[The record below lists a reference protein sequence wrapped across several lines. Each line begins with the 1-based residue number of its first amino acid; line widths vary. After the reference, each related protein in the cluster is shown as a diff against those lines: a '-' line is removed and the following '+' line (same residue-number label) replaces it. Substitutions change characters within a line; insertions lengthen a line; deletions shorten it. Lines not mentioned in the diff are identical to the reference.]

1 MRIIPPPENKSAREQ
16 SPQSEASR
24 ATQGAREGGVT
35 ARVVVFSLILSV
47 VFGYILPVVDL
58 KFSNTFLGAT
68 HLPPGAVAVLLLLV
82 LVVNPLL
89 RLLSKRFA
97 FSRNEV
103 LTVYISCLFSSLVP
117 GHGAENFFVANTIA
131 PFYFANAENG
141 WMKFLTDLPSW
152 FTPALRNGSY
162 DAAGRHLVDWW
173 YLTLPSGKTIP
184 WAAWLVPLGAWSAVI
199 LASYFMLACLSVI
212 LRAQWS
218 DREALAYPLLQ
229 IPLAVTEEKV
239 SAGASRGT
247 RNSGVL
253 FGNPL
258 AWLGAGCAALAQLLN
273 GLHLY
278 FPDVPAMPLE
288 LPMSKILSE
297 APWNQIGEMNVIIYP
312 VVVGIT
318 FLLSSEIA
326 LSLWSFYWFIKA
338 QYLVGYTFGFPL
350 GTLPKA
356 TALAVPA
363 FATYQRVGAY
373 VMFAALVLWTAREHL
388 GHVWRRALGREKA
401 RAGEELEPLSYPV
414 AVWGFGLSLAFI
426 LLWSCAAGIRFGVA
440 FYLWGSYLIF
450 AICLSRVVAEGGLLF
465 VQHGLRPL
473 GVVSQLWGS
482 GSGAWLDPASIV
494 PASFVQHALM
504 YDVRGFIMPSFVQS
518 FKLARDRKISARP
531 LLALIGAVTLI
542 SFAMGVW
549 MRVRMG
555 YENGGLGL
563 NDWGATAG
571 ARLPAR
577 NAKDFLDG
585 AQYQSFSN
593 WLWIGAGALLVWLIT
608 LARAQWAWFPLHP
621 IGYLTSVTY
630 ALDMLWFSIALGW
643 LCKVVVMRFGGINV
657 YRKIIPFF
665 LGLAL
670 GDIAMMVFWVAI
682 DGWQGR
688 MNHQLMPG

>member
-1 MRIIPPPENKSAREQ
+1 MPIINAPRENLDRPRESA
-16 SPQSEASR
+16 PSR
-24 ATQGAREGGVT
+24 AAQQSREGGVT
-35 ARVVVFSLILSV
+35 RRVVVLALGLAF

-58 KFSNTFLGAT
+58 KMSNTFLGAT
-68 HLPPGAVAVLLLLV
+68 HLPPGAVAVLLILV
-82 LVVNPLL
+82 GVVNPLL

-117 GHGAENFFVANTIA
+117 GHGAENYFVANTIA

-141 WMKFLTDLPSW
+141 WMKFLTDLPAW
-152 FTPALRNGSY
+152 FSPALRGGSY
-162 DAAGRHLVDWW
+162 DSAGRRLVDGW
-173 YLTLPSGKTIP
+173 YLTLPGGETVP
-184 WAAWLVPLGAWSAVI
+184 WAAWLVPLAAWSAVI

-218 DREALAYPLLQ
+218 DREALAYPLLK
-229 IPLAVTEEKV
+229 IPLAVTESGPDSGCPPKE
-239 SAGASRGT
+239 GRILF
-247 RNSGVL
+247 RN
-253 FGNPL
+253 NL
-258 AWLGAGCAALAQLLN
+258 AWIGAGCAILPQLLN

-288 LPMSKILSE
+288 LSMGKILSE
-297 APWNQIGEMNVIIYP
+297 PPWNQIGEMNVVIYP

-326 LSLWSFYWFIKA
+326 LSLWSFYWFIKL
-338 QYLVGYTFGFPL
+338 QYLGSYLIGFPF
-350 GTLPKA
+350 GILPKA
-356 TALAVPA
+356 TGLAAPA

-373 VMFAALVLWTAREHL
+373 IMFSALVLWTAREHL
-388 GHVWRRALGREKA
+388 GHVFRRAIGREKA

-414 AVWGFGLSLAFI
+414 AVWGFALSLAFI
-426 LLWSCAAGIRFGVA
+426 LAWSVAAGIRFGVA
-440 FYLWGSYLIF
+440 FYMWGSYLIF

-473 GVVSQLWGS
+473 GIMSQLWGS
-482 GSGAWLDPASIV
+482 GNGAWLDPTSIV

-518 FKLARDRKISARP
+518 FKLAHDRKIRARP

-549 MRVRMG
+549 MRVRIG
-555 YENGGLGL
+555 YENGGLAL

-571 ARLPAR
+571 ARLPGK
-577 NAKDFLDG
+577 NAKDLLDG

-593 WLWIGAGALLVWLIT
+593 WLWLIGGGLVVWLLTI
-608 LARAQWAWFPLHP
+608 ARAQWAWFPLHP
-621 IGYLTSVTY
+621 IGYLTSLTY

-643 LCKVVVMRFGGINV
+643 LCKVVVMRFGGIEI
-657 YRKIIPFF
+657 YRKILPFF

-682 DGWQGR
+682 DGWFGR